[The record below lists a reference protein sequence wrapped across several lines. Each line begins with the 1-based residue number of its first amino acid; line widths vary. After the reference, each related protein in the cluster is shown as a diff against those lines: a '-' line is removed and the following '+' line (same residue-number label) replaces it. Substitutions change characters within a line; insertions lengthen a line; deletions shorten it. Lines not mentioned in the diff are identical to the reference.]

1 MKALEIFKSN
11 AMPEHLIA
19 IAKLAP
25 ESAAGK
31 IDHIAHMINLI
42 NSEAKKIKQ
51 EEAGLKA
58 KRTHLEMLVECAES
72 SLKEE
77 MTAEGI
83 CDLHGE
89 MIKYSVAPSPHKLI
103 IDDPELIPKEY
114 KVEVVTVELRK
125 DAIKDELKIG
135 TVIPGA
141 HLEQGTTLKLS
152 ANKG

>member
-1 MKALEIFKSN
+1 MKALEIIKSN
-11 AMPEHLIA
+11 AMPEGLLERARNI
-19 IAKLAP
+19 P

-31 IDHIAHMINLI
+31 IDHIANMINLI
-42 NSEAKKIKQ
+42 NAESKKIKQ
-51 EEAGLKA
+51 EEAILKA
-58 KRTHLEMLVECAES
+58 KRAHLEMLVECAET

-83 CDLHGE
+83 CELQGE
-89 MIKYSVAPSPHKLI
+89 MIKYTVTPSPHKLV
-103 IDDPELIPKEY
+103 IDDSELIPAEY
-114 KVEVVTVELRK
+114 KVQVVTVEIRK